1 MMMATNKKLAMSIIK
16 NAHKAKM
23 GDMESMDYVDKGD
36 NKPKVEV
43 EIEMGGEEEEDLKP
57 SYGLEAAMSK
67 FMLAMAAKDPKKA
80 AEAMKEFMAMCDDE
94 FYSTEP
100 SKEV

>member
-1 MMMATNKKLAMSIIK
+1 MMMSSNKKLAMSIIK

-23 GDMESMDYVDKGD
+23 GDTDSMDYVDKGD

-43 EIEMGGEEEEDLKP
+43 EIEMEGGDEDLKP
-57 SYGLEAAMSK
+57 AYGEEAAMSK

-80 AEAMKEFMAMCDDE
+80 VEAMKEFMAICGDD